1 MNKAITSQRRTKIPW
16 AAAAVVGGSIYN
28 ANQQNKTATKAAEQ
42 QQAGISVAQVL
53 QQQSSKEASALLNPA
68 LQAGQAAGLRADDR
82 MNRLYDLGNRGQNA
96 LLTQQKN
103 LNVNQFL
110 DPSMAFQ
117 LKEGQA
123 AIQGSLAARGMA
135 NSGAALK
142 ELTRFGTGL
151 AQQNYNNAANLA
163 LQNRSQ
169 QVNIGN
175 TLAGMGSDAMNQ
187 DINKYNNAYLNTLG
201 KQASIVSGQGENAAN
216 LAMSSANVGAA
227 STASQKD
234 LLGTGINSA
243 IGAYFSDSHLKEA
256 VADLTDEDI
265 DAFLNNIA
273 SKEYEY
279 TDEGKFKGAEPGR
292 HAGVMAQDLEKSKVG
307 KRMVRETN
315 EGDKMVDIPE
325 SVSTLL
331 ATAAN
336 LGKRIKKLERN

>member
-1 MNKAITSQRRTKIPW
+1 M
-16 AAAAVVGGSIYN
+16 
-28 ANQQNKTATKAAEQ
+28 
-42 QQAGISVAQVL
+42 
-53 QQQSSKEASALLNPA
+53 NPA
-68 LQAGQAAGLRADDR
+68 LQAGQAAGQRADDR
-82 MNRLYDLGNRGQNA
+82 MNRLYDLGNKGQNA
-96 LLTQQKN
+96 LITQQKN

-117 LKEGQA
+117 LKEGQN
-123 AIQGSLAARGMA
+123 AIQGSLAARGLV

-201 KQASIVSGQGENAAN
+201 KQASIISGQGENAAN

-227 STASQKD
+227 STAAQKD

-279 TDEGKFKGAEPGR
+279 TDEGETKGAPKGR
-292 HAGVMAQDLEKSKVG
+292 HMGIMAQDAEKSKIG
-307 KRMVRETN
+307 RRMVKEN
-315 EGDKMVDIPE
+315 DSGDKMIDIPE
-325 SVSTLL
+325 SVSSLL
-331 ATAAN
+331 AATAN
-336 LGKRIKKLERN
+336 LGKRIKRLEKK

>member
-1 MNKAITSQRRTKIPW
+1 MPW
-16 AAAAVVGGSIYN
+16 GVAAAAAVGLYS
-28 ANQQNKTATKAAEQ
+28 ANKQNKATEKAADQ
-42 QQAGISVAQVL
+42 QQQGIQEAQ
-53 QQQSSKEASALLNPA
+53 QIQNQSAKEASALLSPA
-68 LQAGQAAGLRADDR
+68 LQAGQAAGQRAEDR
-82 MNRLYDLGNRGQNA
+82 MNRLYDLGNKGQNA
-96 LLTQQKN
+96 LITQQKN

-117 LKEGQA
+117 LQEGQN
-123 AIQGSLAARGMA
+123 AIQGSLAARGLV

-201 KQASIVSGQGENAAN
+201 KQASIISGQGENAAN

-227 STASQKD
+227 STAAQKD
-234 LLGTGINSA
+234 VVGAGLNA
-243 IGAYFSDSHLKEA
+243 AYGAYFSDEKLKEA
-256 VADLTDEDI
+256 VSDVTDDEI
-265 DAFLNNIA
+265 DAFL
-273 SKEYEY
+273 SKLEPKEYSY
-279 TDEGKFKGAEPGR
+279 TKQGKSKGANPGR
-292 HAGVMAQDLEKSKVG
+292 HMGIMAQDAEKSKVG
-307 KRMVRETN
+307 KRMVTENRM
-315 EGDKMVDIPE
+315 GDKMIDIPE

-331 ATAAN
+331 ASAASLN
-336 LGKRIKKLERN
+336 KRVKKLENK

>member
-1 MNKAITSQRRTKIPW
+1 MPWFAAIP
-16 AAAAVVGGSIYN
+16 AAVSIYS
-28 ANQQNKTATKAAEQ
+28 ANKQNNQATDAANEQ
-42 QQAGISVAQVL
+42 KVGISQAQ
-53 QQQSSKEASALLNPA
+53 QIQDQSAKEASALLNPA
-68 LQAGQAAGLRADDR
+68 LQAGQAAGARAENR
-82 MNRLYDLGNRGQNA
+82 MNRMYELGNQGQNA
-96 LLTQQKN
+96 LLNQRKN

-151 AQQNYNNAANLA
+151 AQQNYNNAAQLA

-169 QVNIGN
+169 QVGIGN

-201 KQASIVSGQGENAAN
+201 KQASIISGQGENAAN

-227 STASQKD
+227 STAAQKD
-234 LLGTGINSA
+234 PLAAGINA
-243 IGAYFSDSHLKEA
+243 AYGAYFSDERLKEA
-256 VADLTDEDI
+256 IADVTDDEI

-279 TDEGKFKGAEPGR
+279 NDEGEAKGAPKGR
-292 HAGVMAQDLEKSKVG
+292 HTGVMAQDLEKSKIG
-307 KRMVRETN
+307 KRLVRETD
-315 EGDKMVDIPE
+315 EGDKMVDVNE
-325 SVSTLL
+325 SVSALL
-331 ATAAN
+331 AAAAN
-336 LGKRIKKLERN
+336 MNRRIQKLEK